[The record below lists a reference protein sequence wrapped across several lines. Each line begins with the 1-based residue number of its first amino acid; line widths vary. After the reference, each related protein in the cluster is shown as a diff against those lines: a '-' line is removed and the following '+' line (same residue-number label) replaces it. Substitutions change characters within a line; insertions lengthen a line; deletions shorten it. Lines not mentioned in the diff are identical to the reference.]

1 MTTLFKRIRKR
12 GYLMVSYT
20 FLKLLGVEIAIV
32 LERLLTEYNHAC
44 NNDLLYRG
52 YFFTDITEIS
62 FHIGISEEIVT
73 ESVFY
78 LKKIGIINFMK
89 FSDNTIIC
97 KVDEEELV
105 NFEKTKEIEND
116 YKMWNYKLYP
126 TQKLLDY
133 FLANNS
139 ALLDKIIDNYC
150 EN

>member
-1 MTTLFKRIRKR
+1 
-12 GYLMVSYT
+12 MVSYT

-89 FSDNTIIC
+89 KKNLLTLKKLKKSKTIIKC
-97 KVDEEELV
+97 G
-105 NFEKTKEIEND
+105 TT
-116 YKMWNYKLYP
+116 NYIRPKNYL
-126 TQKLLDY
+126 
-133 FLANNS
+133 
-139 ALLDKIIDNYC
+139 IIF
-150 EN
+150 